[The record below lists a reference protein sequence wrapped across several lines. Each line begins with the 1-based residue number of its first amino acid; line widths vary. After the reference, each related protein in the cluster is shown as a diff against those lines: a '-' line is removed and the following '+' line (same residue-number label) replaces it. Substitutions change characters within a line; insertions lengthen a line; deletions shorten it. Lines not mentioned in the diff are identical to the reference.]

1 MRSTDVP
8 VVDNDWPSWPAL
20 ASVIPGVPRR
30 STNWHHVGVG
40 EIELARATLDEAHRT
55 FVENLRGVS
64 LDEALDPAGGYRSI
78 LGIAKHAAAWSAVYY
93 SYAFEPTPR
102 HWDATDWPR
111 GLHDRIE
118 ASAAYLGEVLA
129 WFDRTY
135 ERWLASLAG
144 VDDLDAPR
152 PVHWGGTA
160 PLSEI
165 VAMVAAHWAY
175 HAGEINA
182 ILAIG
187 RGQAWEY
194 GEEVEENHIATIG
207 HRVRPAWMTDE
218 QAAAFESHRDEAGS
232 GGSTAATRHSAGR
245 PE

>member
-1 MRSTDVP
+1 
-8 VVDNDWPSWPAL
+8 
-20 ASVIPGVPRR
+20 
-30 STNWHHVGVG
+30 VG

-111 GLHDRIE
+111 GLRDRIE
-118 ASAAYLGEVLA
+118 ARAAYLGEMLA

-165 VAMVAAHWAY
+165 VVMVAAHWAY

-194 GEEVEENHIATIG
+194 GEEVEENHIATVG

-218 QAAAFESHRDEAGS
+218 QAAAFESAGDDAGS
-232 GGSTAATRHSAGR
+232 GVGDEAWRAQ
-245 PE
+245 

>member
-1 MRSTDVP
+1 
-8 VVDNDWPSWPAL
+8 
-20 ASVIPGVPRR
+20 
-30 STNWHHVGVG
+30 VG
-40 EIELARATLDEAHRT
+40 EIELARATLEEAHRA

-64 LDEALDPAGGYRSI
+64 LDEALGTAGGYRSI

-102 HWDATDWPR
+102 HWAATDWPR

-118 ASAAYLGEVLA
+118 ASAVYLEEVLA

-135 ERWLASLAG
+135 ERWLGSLAG

-182 ILAIG
+182 ILAIR

-218 QAAAFESHRDEAGS
+218 QAARSSTRPPGS
-232 GGSTAATRHSAGR
+232 RGPGRCGGRTATAR
-245 PE
+245 

>member
-1 MRSTDVP
+1 V
-8 VVDNDWPSWPAL
+8 
-20 ASVIPGVPRR
+20 ASAGVSDSGSSSRIHE
-30 STNWHHVGVG
+30 WHHVGVG
-40 EIELARATLDEAHRT
+40 EIELARTTLDEAHRT
-55 FVENLRGVS
+55 FVENLSGVS
-64 LDEALDPAGGYRSI
+64 LEEALDPAGGYRSI

-93 SYAFEPTPR
+93 SYAFESTPR

-111 GLHDRIE
+111 GLRDRIE

-129 WFDRTY
+129 WFDGTY

-152 PVHWGGTA
+152 SVHWGGTA

-182 ILAIG
+182 ILAIR

-194 GEEVEENHIATIG
+194 GEEVEENHITTVG

-218 QAAAFESHRDEAGS
+218 QAAASESHRDEAGS
-232 GGSTAATRHSAGR
+232 GGSAAATRHGAGR